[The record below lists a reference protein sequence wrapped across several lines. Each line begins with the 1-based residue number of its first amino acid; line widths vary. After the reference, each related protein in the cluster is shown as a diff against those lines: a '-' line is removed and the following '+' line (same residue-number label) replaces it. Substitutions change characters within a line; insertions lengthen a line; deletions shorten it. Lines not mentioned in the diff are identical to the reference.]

1 MTIELAS
8 AICALPKNHSV
19 EKNCEISNGRFVK
32 VVTYDALYLLMRCG
46 QFDVVGRNTH
56 NPSLLL
62 IFQFAGSQ
70 D

>member
-8 AICALPKNHSV
+8 AICALPKNHSA
-19 EKNCEISNGRFVK
+19 EKNCEISNGRVVK
-32 VVTYDALYLLMRCG
+32 VVTFDALYLLMRCG

-62 IFQFAGSQ
+62 IFQFPGSQ
-70 D
+70 N